1 MFEVSVAMTGHTDLT
16 VSGEKL
22 QQGAAANV
30 VSKQSRRKEK
40 PNIQIATPITKGNN
54 MQIGERTVTRVRQHP
69 VRTGV
74 SANRGQA
81 EAPKTEKPSGP
92 GGRAHTGS
100 RDLSAKAPG

>member
-1 MFEVSVAMTGHTDLT
+1 MLFRSTEERETEHTNSNADNK
-16 VSGEKL
+16 GK
-22 QQGAAANV
+22 QHAN
-30 VSKQSRRKEK
+30 RR
-40 PNIQIATPITKGNN
+40 
-54 MQIGERTVTRVRQHP
+54 TRVRQHP

-100 RDLSAKAPG
+100 RDSSAKAPG